1 MKIEGKLSAVG
12 RIDDHS
18 EALFAVI
25 VCADGR
31 EITITGLSK
40 NELAG
45 IAPFWGDEVTLSV
58 ELESGQ
64 SSPGLTP

>member
-1 MKIEGKLSAVG
+1 MKIEGKLNEVG
-12 RIDDHS
+12 RRDDHS

-31 EITITGLSK
+31 EITITGFSK
-40 NELAG
+40 SEMLG

-58 ELESGQ
+58 E
-64 SSPGLTP
+64 PK